1 MGDLA
6 DVRLRGALAKKRA
19 SPEQEGERRAA
30 LQDLAFANCFR
41 PADAPAP
48 ATGEKP
54 DKPDKPDKSAGPFL
68 LEITAEREYLRLS
81 LIPYSADGAD
91 TPPARVHARLA
102 LMALKRI
109 LRDYA
114 ILCANHF
121 EALQSATAQQTESLD
136 MARRALHNEAAVM
149 LVELLAPKIRLD
161 EEAARKLFT
170 LLFVLISAPAPGI
183 ALLYAAPP
191 VARRTIGDAGLA
203 NANTGEANL
212 GDANTDAPKTSE
224 TNTSET
230 NTGETKTGETKTGET
245 KTSETKTGETKTGE
259 AKTGETKTGEAKT
272 GDTKT
277 GDVNTSAK
285 PQAQTGQETQEPRA
299 TSLSR
304 VVVFICNSNA
314 IRSPIAAGLARDIL
328 PDDVQV
334 LSAAAGDAREEPD
347 GFVIRVMSERGHDVT
362 NWKPLG
368 LDELL
373 PSIETHA
380 TQGTAMTIIALSK
393 AAEPTVTDLARRL
406 RVQAQ
411 KWRIADPSLVE
422 FGQQARLE
430 ATREIATTIG
440 EKIKNLLAPSLLGAL
455 VADDVVT
462 ARANSASDKNAL
474 HSGTRQPVGTADG
487 LDESASGEA
496 P

>member
-6 DVRLRGALAKKRA
+6 DVCLRGALAKKRA

-48 ATGEKP
+48 ATGE
-54 DKPDKPDKSAGPFL
+54 KPDKPDKSAGPFL

-224 TNTSET
+224 T
-230 NTGETKTGETKTGET
+230 KTGEAKTGET
-245 KTSETKTGETKTGE
+245 KTSETKTGETKTD
-259 AKTGETKTGEAKT
+259 EAKT
-272 GDTKT
+272 GDTNT
-277 GDVNTSAK
+277 GEANTTAK

-474 HSGTRQPVGTADG
+474 HSGTRQTVGTADG

>member
-41 PADAPAP
+41 PADAPVP
-48 ATGEKP
+48 ATGE
-54 DKPDKPDKSAGPFL
+54 KPDKPDKSAGPFL

-91 TPPARVHARLA
+91 TLPARVHARLA

-224 TNTSET
+224 TKTGKT
-230 NTGETKTGETKTGET
+230 NTGEAN
-245 KTSETKTGETKTGE
+245 TGE
-259 AKTGETKTGEAKT
+259 AKTGETKTGDTNT
-272 GDTKT
+272 GDA
-277 GDVNTSAK
+277 NTSAK

-328 PDDVQV
+328 PDDVRV

-487 LDESASGEA
+487 LDDSASGEA

>member
-48 ATGEKP
+48 ATGE
-54 DKPDKPDKSAGPFL
+54 KPDKPDKSAGPFL

-149 LVELLAPKIRLD
+149 LVELLAPKICLD

-191 VARRTIGDAGLA
+191 VARRAIGDAGLA

-224 TNTSET
+224 TK
-230 NTGETKTGETKTGET
+230 TGEAKTGETKTGD
-245 KTSETKTGETKTGE
+245 TKTGETKTGE
-259 AKTGETKTGEAKT
+259 AKTGEAKTGEAKT
-272 GDTKT
+272 GDA
-277 GDVNTSAK
+277 NTSAK
-285 PQAQTGQETQEPRA
+285 PQAQTSQETQESSA

-411 KWRIADPSLVE
+411 E
-422 FGQQARLE
+422 
-430 ATREIATTIG
+430 
-440 EKIKNLLAPSLLGAL
+440 
-455 VADDVVT
+455 VAD
-462 ARANSASDKNAL
+462 
-474 HSGTRQPVGTADG
+474 SGSVAG
-487 LDESASGEA
+487 
-496 P
+496 